1 MDQLLSEDLFVW
13 HLLSGKLEA
22 AALSKLDL
30 RLLWEIAGTLL
41 FLIIIKYKLN
51 EYSEI

>member
-1 MDQLLSEDLFVW
+1 VDQLLSEDLFVW
-13 HLLSGKLEA
+13 HLLSEKLEV